1 MSEIGK
7 EKPVEEQVMAE
18 APALGTPEPTLKDE
32 LRHAFKE
39 VVKEAPEG
47 ETTAQREDRLR
58 DAQGKFTE
66 KPAQAKTERKPGTLT
81 LPEKTAAPQQTKEA
95 KPVTA
100 PEGWTA
106 TAKAKFATLDPEIQA
121 EVVRRETDMH
131 RQFTAQDQDRSL
143 GKKIRETAAPY
154 LATIR
159 AEGGD
164 EGAAFQQ
171 FLNYAHIMR
180 AGTPQQKAQALQ
192 NVAQLYNVPLG
203 QQAQQPQT
211 HPALQAL
218 EAKQRQIDQWIE
230 QQNQQR
236 QNQEQAQLFSE
247 IADFQSSDGHEH
259 FEQVK
264 ELMGSLLMSGQA
276 KDLQDAYDK
285 AIWAQPDIRST
296 LTAQQVAA
304 AEEKRMTEING
315 KTGAAKWAA
324 GSISGGGPGGAKP
337 NGAAVERSLGDEL
350 RANYRSAVNGRI

>member
-1 MSEIGK
+1 MSEVGK

-18 APALGTPEPTLKDE
+18 APALGTSEPTLRDE
-32 LRHAFKE
+32 LSHAFQAIKD
-39 VVKEAPEG
+39 APEG
-47 ETTAQREDRLR
+47 ETPAQREERVR

-66 KPAQAKTERKPGTLT
+66 KPAQAKPAERKTLT
-81 LPEKTAAPQQTKEA
+81 LPDKGQPAKTVEA

-106 TAKAKFATLDPEIQA
+106 AAKAKFATLDPEIQA

-131 RQFTAQDQDRSL
+131 RQFTAQDTDRSL
-143 GKKIRETAAPY
+143 GKKIREVAAPY

-180 AGTPQQKAQALQ
+180 AGTPQQKAAALQ
-192 NVAQLYNVPLG
+192 NVAQLYNVPIG
-203 QQAQQPQT
+203 QQAQQPQV
-211 HPALQAL
+211 HPALQAQQAEL
-218 EAKQRQIDQWIE
+218 GRINQWIE

-236 QNQEQAQLFSE
+236 QNQEQAQLFGE
-247 IADFQSSDGHEH
+247 IAAFKAADGHEH
-259 FEQVK
+259 FDKVEK
-264 ELMGSLLMSGQA
+264 LMGTLLMNEQA
-276 KDLQDAYDK
+276 ENLQDAYDK
-285 AIWAQPDIRST
+285 AIWAHPEIRST

-304 AEEKRMTEING
+304 AEEKRMSAISG
-315 KTGAAKWAA
+315 KTDAARRAA
-324 GSISGGGPGGAKP
+324 GSITGGPGGAKP

-350 RANYRSAVNGRI
+350 RANYRTAVNGRI